1 MKHVPNILSAIRLA
15 SCPLFIYAFFAVSPV
30 AAFAVFAFASLLDI
44 ADGFIARKF
53 NCISNLG
60 KILDPLADKLLQ
72 LSAVVCFTVDRM
84 IPLTVV
90 IIMGCKELLMLI
102 GGGLISRK
110 RKVMVFSNTFGK
122 AASFFFSVSL
132 CLMFFTKD
140 SFLAPYAA
148 IINYILYAAVAMSV
162 ASMLQY
168 AFFTFVKT
176 DKKEESA
183 CKTEENQV

>member
-15 SCPLFIYAFFAVSPV
+15 ACPLFIYVFFAVSPAV
-30 AAFAVFAFASLLDI
+30 SFAVFAFASLLDV

-72 LSAVVCFTVDRM
+72 LSAVVCFTVDGM

-132 CLMFFTKD
+132 CLMFFTKH
-140 SFLAPYAA
+140 SFLSPYKP
-148 IINYILYAAVAMSV
+148 IIDYILYAAVAMSV

-168 AFFTFVKT
+168 AFLTFVKS
-176 DKKEESA
+176 DKKKENA